1 MRLTVRVWDWKM
13 RCGSIRGMLSVGA
26 VCCMGRSVHVPYKPS
41 TLAVASRSLHRPSL
55 FLSARARAAETM
67 VVVNIRSYPLPR
79 YRGDQLGDT
88 ISYSYRAPF
97 NPHNTQ

>member
-1 MRLTVRVWDWKM
+1 MRLTVRAWGWKM

-26 VCCMGRSVHVPYKPS
+26 IRCVGRSVHVPYKPS
-41 TLAVASRSLHRPSL
+41 TLVVSRSLPRPSL

-67 VVVNIRSYPLPR
+67 VVVNIRFYPLPR

-88 ISYSYRAPF
+88 ISYLLIL
-97 NPHNTQ
+97 HVL